1 MHLWPSLRIRD
12 SFKQAYLDKI
22 ERNLHRMQQH
32 KQRLRGERS
41 SDPLLANSSS
51 VDRQQHETLSPLRS
65 KILGALRFCSD
76 ILFVLSC
83 CCCCFCCGGPP
94 CITVEARVNWTNP
107 NPNPPS
113 PV

>member
-41 SDPLLANSSS
+41 SDPLLAKSSS
-51 VDRQQHETLSPLRS
+51 DGDVGSDPVTLSTLRS
-65 KILGALRFCSD
+65 KTLGALGFCGD

-83 CCCCFCCGGPP
+83 CCCCFCCGACTDEKENQTPH
-94 CITVEARVNWTNP
+94 
-107 NPNPPS
+107 
-113 PV
+113 

>member
-41 SDPLLANSSS
+41 SYPLLANSSS
-51 VDRQQHETLSPLRS
+51 DGDAGSSSSKDRLQHETLSP
-65 KILGALRFCSD
+65 LRFCSD

-83 CCCCFCCGGPP
+83 CCCCFCCGA
-94 CITVEARVNWTNP
+94 CIDEKENQTP
-107 NPNPPS
+107 H
-113 PV
+113 